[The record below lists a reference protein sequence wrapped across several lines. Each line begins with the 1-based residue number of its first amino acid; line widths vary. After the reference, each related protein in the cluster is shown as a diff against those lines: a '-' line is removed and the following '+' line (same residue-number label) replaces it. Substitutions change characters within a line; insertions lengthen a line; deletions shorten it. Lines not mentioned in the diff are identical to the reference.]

1 MAIRSTSIAQDKSL
15 AVLIQD
21 SATIAIDMDATS
33 VLEWVADNFEPDE
46 VFDDDKLVQWA
57 EDSGYIK
64 DNDHDR

>member
-33 VLEWVADNFEPDE
+33 VLEWVAGNFEPDE
-46 VFDDDKLVQWA
+46 VFDDEALARWA
-57 EDSGYIK
+57 AGKGYVEDI
-64 DNDHDR
+64 